1 MKMSDEKYFIGLEDV
16 RLVTPISKG
25 VELLVDAEKVR
36 FEFVKDDV
44 LRIKI
49 SQALKFDANPT
60 FAVIHDEF
68 GSVSTNLRET
78 AKTVTV
84 SSSKLSVKI
93 SKSPFKFDVVRSDGS
108 KVIASV
114 SGSSYKFMNDQWIV
128 ERKTI
133 VDDVFLGL
141 GEKTGDANLK
151 GRSLTMWNTDILAP
165 DSDGVVRDSTGNN
178 PKLDPVSDIF
188 DPYYMSINLLYHVSK
203 ENSMASASYFDNG
216 YRMHFDMTNDKKYK
230 VMAEG
235 GQLTEYVFAGPTIQN
250 ILKNYTDLTG
260 VMQAP
265 PLWSLGHHQCR
276 WHNYS
281 QKQWLELASIYRA
294 KKIPCDTLWL
304 DIDYMDEY
312 RVFTWNKKQF
322 PDRKKS
328 FSDLKDDGFRAITI
342 VDPGVKYEPGYSV
355 FDEGFEKNLFC
366 KTDCGQTY
374 IGQVWPGRTAFPDF
388 VKESARN
395 WWGRLNAEHVES
407 GLAGIWNDMN
417 EPATGA
423 ISPVS
428 MRWDR
433 DGENYPH
440 ERYHNQYAM
449 LMAMGTVQGLK
460 AAKPEYRTF
469 VLSRAGF
476 AGIQRYAANWT
487 GDNCSDWSHLAM
499 SVPMNCRL
507 NICGQPFVGSDTGG
521 FCDDTNEELLVRW
534 YQYSAFQPFMRNHQC
549 KGNIDQYPWSFGK
562 KAEKLIKSAI
572 ELRYQFMPYI
582 YSVFMKSTQDSTPI
596 QTPLSYYWQDDPEAL
611 TNSTEYMFGDALLVA
626 PIVEPGAK
634 ERTLYLPKGSWYDF
648 YTNKLLKGG
657 KYITVDVEID
667 KIPLFVKAGSVIPLA
682 EVVQSTMFYQPK
694 ELELRAYLPT
704 KKGKI
709 VSVLHED
716 DGITERWKAG
726 DMLQTTLTLE
736 KIGNQYKLSGVVDGT
751 GFPENKRK
759 SFVVSFVGAD
769 IKNQKIKNGLK
780 DFELEVK

>member
-1 MKMSDEKYFIGLEDV
+1 MNDEKYFIGLEAV

-44 LRIKI
+44 LKIKI
-49 SQALKFDANPT
+49 SQAQKFDANPT

-68 GSVSTNLRET
+68 GSVETNIRET

-114 SGSSYKFMNDQWIV
+114 SGSAYKFLNNQWMV
-128 ERKTI
+128 ERKTAI
-133 VDDVFLGL
+133 DDVFLGL
-141 GEKTGDANLK
+141 GEKTGGANIK
-151 GRSLTMWNTDILAP
+151 GRSLTMWNTDILSP
-165 DSDGVVRDSTGNN
+165 NSDGVVRDQSSDDPTEN
-178 PKLDPVSDIF
+178 PRLDMY

-216 YRMHFDMTNDKKYK
+216 YCMHFDMTNDKKYK

-235 GQLTEYVFAGPTIQN
+235 GQLTEYVFAGPEIKD

-281 QKQWLELASIYRA
+281 QKQWLELAAIYRT

-322 PDRKKS
+322 PDRKKA

-342 VDPGVKYEPGYSV
+342 VDPGVKYDPGYSV
-355 FDEGFEKNLFC
+355 FDEGLEKNLFC
-366 KTDCGQTY
+366 KTDGGQTY

-388 VKESARN
+388 VQEGARN

-417 EPATGA
+417 EPATGDIPNDA
-423 ISPVS
+423 

-433 DGENYPH
+433 DGENHPH

-460 AAKPEYRTF
+460 TAKPEHRTF

-549 KGNIDQYPWSFGK
+549 AGQIDQYPWSFGK
-562 KAEKLIKSAI
+562 KAESLIKSAI

-582 YSVFMKSTQDSTPI
+582 YSVFMKSTQEATPI

-611 TNSTEYMFGDALLVA
+611 TNSTEYMFGEFLLVA
-626 PIVEPGAK
+626 PIVEEGQT

-648 YTNKLLKGG
+648 YTNTLVKGG
-657 KYITVDVEID
+657 RYITVDVQAD
-667 KIPLFVKAGSVIPLA
+667 KIPLFVKAGAIIPLA
-682 EVVQSTMFYQPK
+682 KVVQSTMFYHPK

-704 KKGKI
+704 KKGKT

-716 DGITERWKAG
+716 DGITDRWKAG
-726 DMLQTTLTLE
+726 DMLKTSLTLE
-736 KIGNQYKLSGVVDGT
+736 KAGKQYKILAVVAGND
-751 GFPENKRK
+751 FPENKRK

-769 IKNQKIKNGLK
+769 IKSQKVKDGLK
-780 DFELEVK
+780 DFELIVG